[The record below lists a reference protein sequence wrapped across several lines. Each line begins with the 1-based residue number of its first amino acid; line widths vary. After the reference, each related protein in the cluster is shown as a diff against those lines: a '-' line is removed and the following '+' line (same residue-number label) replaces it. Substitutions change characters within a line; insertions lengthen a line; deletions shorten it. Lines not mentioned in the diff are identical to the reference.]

1 MKDWQCEKLSCDHL
15 FAFRA
20 VFLFDLIFLVWFFS
34 TSLDLFPTEMFRL
47 TKTISLMIATL
58 QY

>member
-15 FAFRA
+15 FAIRA

-34 TSLDLFPTEMFRL
+34 TSLDLFPIEVFRL
-47 TKTISLMIATL
+47 TKTISLMISTL